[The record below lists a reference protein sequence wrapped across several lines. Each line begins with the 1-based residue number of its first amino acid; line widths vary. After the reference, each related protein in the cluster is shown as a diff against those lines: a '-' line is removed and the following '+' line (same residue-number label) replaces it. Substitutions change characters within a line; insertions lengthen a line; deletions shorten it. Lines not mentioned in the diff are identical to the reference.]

1 MNIHKFNIKP
11 KDKQHKTIKWIIPDD
26 IRQYVK
32 KVNSSTWEIYSHED
46 ILLKPKEVKFL
57 MLGIGFM
64 MSEGVVLTSLANSL
78 SKKRCSIQNEV
89 NLEDTVNIIAVITN
103 NSKETV
109 KIQENDLLFLV
120 CYKKIMMVFKK
131 MTEMKEKI
139 YPELPT
145 IREQPTA
152 PNVVNGGSDDRGHS
166 YRLKIIREVQN
177 FLEEEIKKRDAF
189 SKKYFRKAKVVN
201 IVDNGLIVITI
212 GAEGTGAVLL
222 STGVGV
228 PFALALGISGV
239 VTGAISLIGNIF
251 SKKATTKVEKHLKI
265 KTLAMAKLDTI
276 ASHVS
281 KAMMD
286 DFIND
291 EEFMLIME
299 EMEKYKALKEEIR
312 NNTKKKLKT
321 EEEESLIERGRQEAR
336 ESFRRLVEK
345 NKTI

>member
-1 MNIHKFNIKP
+1 
-11 KDKQHKTIKWIIPDD
+11 
-26 IRQYVK
+26 
-32 KVNSSTWEIYSHED
+32 
-46 ILLKPKEVKFL
+46 
-57 MLGIGFM
+57 
-64 MSEGVVLTSLANSL
+64 
-78 SKKRCSIQNEV
+78 
-89 NLEDTVNIIAVITN
+89 
-103 NSKETV
+103 
-109 KIQENDLLFLV
+109 
-120 CYKKIMMVFKK
+120 

-139 YPELPT
+139 YPTLPT
-145 IREQPTA
+145 IREQPSA

-166 YRLKIIREVQN
+166 YRLKIIREVQE
-177 FLEEEIKKRDAF
+177 FLEEEIKNRDAF
-189 SKKYFRKAKVVN
+189 SKKYFRIAKVVN
-201 IVDNGLIVITI
+201 MVDNGLIVVTI
-212 GAEGTGAVLL
+212 GVEGAGAVLL
-222 STGVGV
+222 STGVGS

-251 SKKATTKVEKHLKI
+251 SKKATTKAEKHLKI

-286 DFIND
+286 DFISD
-291 EEFMLIME
+291 EEFKLIME
-299 EMEKYKALKEEIR
+299 EMEKYKALKEKIR